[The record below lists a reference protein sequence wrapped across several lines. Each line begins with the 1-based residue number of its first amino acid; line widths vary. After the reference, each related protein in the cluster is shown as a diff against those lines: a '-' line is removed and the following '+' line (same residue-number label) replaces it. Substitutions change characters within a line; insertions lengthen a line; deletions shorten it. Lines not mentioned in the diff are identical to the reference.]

1 MRSLF
6 FYYLFAMIIPAFLM
20 LSLLHF
26 NFKEGFIVTLAL
38 FIFLYRPLL
47 DSKKLFNKGVMK
59 RAEIW
64 KLVIGYGHIKWFKE
78 LYLER

>member
-1 MRSLF
+1 
-6 FYYLFAMIIPAFLM
+6 M

-26 NFKEGFIVTLAL
+26 NFMEGFIIALVL

-47 DSKKLFNKGVMK
+47 DSKKLINKGVMK

-64 KLVIGYGHIKWFKE
+64 KLVVGYGHIKWFKE

>member
-6 FYYLFAMIIPAFLM
+6 FYYLFAMIVPAFLM

-26 NFKEGFIVTLAL
+26 DFKEGFIVALAL

-47 DSKKLFNKGVMK
+47 DSSKLINKGVME

-78 LYLER
+78 LYLES